1 MTVEQKTY
9 LRLLL
14 MFVGMCTFVIMF
26 EGWRGPLDQLLLV
39 SSFGITIAYLASMTY
54 LMDYLR
60 RSHTWM
66 WTNLGQ
72 PKMPDG
78 SRQSANLQS
87 AKAAFSTLGFMLGT
101 RYREL
106 EDDRLNN
113 LILVIRVLF
122 TATLLLISLVI
133 WRQAS
138 MNSGTVMAP

>member
-1 MTVEQKTY
+1 MGDGARASRVPALERAGSWHFEHGRTQIWVGGHVMTVEQKTY

-66 WTNLGQ
+66 WTN
-72 PKMPDG
+72 
-78 SRQSANLQS
+78 
-87 AKAAFSTLGFMLGT
+87 
-101 RYREL
+101 
-106 EDDRLNN
+106 
-113 LILVIRVLF
+113 
-122 TATLLLISLVI
+122 
-133 WRQAS
+133 
-138 MNSGTVMAP
+138 